1 MAGRHE
7 YVLAADAA
15 RRPDSTA
22 LKGAVLALTLT
33 LIGFM
38 AIGPPDLN
46 GDGVPA
52 GAGPISEA
60 PALRSQAVPPVIELE
75 VGRPVPSTANC
86 TLRWIDQPLD
96 HFSHSAS
103 GRTYRQRFFFNA
115 DSWEVG
121 RGPIFFYVGNE
132 ANVEKYV
139 NATGLMWESARPFG
153 AMLVWAEHRFYG
165 ESVPAEA
172 GEGRGHPY
180 LTHELALAD
189 YAVLIAKLRAD
200 FDANAS
206 PVFVFGG
213 SYGGKLAAWMRLK
226 YPASVAG
233 AEPCPDT

>member
-1 MAGRHE
+1 M
-7 YVLAADAA
+7 
-15 RRPDSTA
+15 
-22 LKGAVLALTLT
+22 
-33 LIGFM
+33 
-38 AIGPPDLN
+38 
-46 GDGVPA
+46 
-52 GAGPISEA
+52 
-60 PALRSQAVPPVIELE
+60 
-75 VGRPVPSTANC
+75 
-86 TLRWIDQPLD
+86 
-96 HFSHSAS
+96 
-103 GRTYRQRFFFNA
+103 
-115 DSWEVG
+115 G

-200 FDANAS
+200 FDASAS